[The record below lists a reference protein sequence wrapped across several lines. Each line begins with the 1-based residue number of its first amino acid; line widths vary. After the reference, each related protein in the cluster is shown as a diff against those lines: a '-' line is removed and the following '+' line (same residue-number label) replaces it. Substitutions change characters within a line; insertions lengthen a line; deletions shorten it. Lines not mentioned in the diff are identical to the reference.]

1 MVVYYGAEGPWCTLI
16 VGNPNTMIDAVNP
29 FQLNVGVDLA
39 KSDPFLQC
47 LTFNSDTKRFAGVGV
62 DFTNRRRNKVAGV
75 INEFNVRDCS
85 IGMQL
90 LTNENMGNCPKY
102 ITVRQLKR
110 IERKEQ
116 VVHDQMNAG
125 KVVLD
130 QECRNIINQAS
141 TIFLATRHNDQ
152 DARNSDLG
160 MNHSA
165 IFKGLINAYIQNLNL
180 RASFLLDSIFPNFH
194 TGDVLYITGEAEN
207 LYNED
212 ADAIMPRTSLITR
225 IRITGYVLI
234 RKALGLELVGEESFS
249 PYNPPLRYLC
259 SELKEM
265 GQPAPT
271 QGSVAQLVSVEKLT
285 SQISTFTFR
294 LSEKIKFKPGGYII
308 LDFSKLLNIEYRH
321 MNNGN
326 PQSLNDD
333 KIRTWTISSSPA
345 FDGKEF
351 VPTDV
356 ISCTIKHVPTGLI
369 SSFLHHS
376 DSIQR
381 QVQPRYVGSGG
392 DFSCFDQQNN
402 IPSNL
407 VFVAGGIGI
416 TPFLSMV
423 AAIENAK
430 LQNISIQF
438 LFAGRKDE
446 FALLNL
452 ILNKRSVTNI
462 KMFDSSHKHQHDQIQ

>member
-1 MVVYYGAEGPWCTLI
+1 MAIILPYFGLSNAKFVQCESVILCNKKDTCLWKYLQLFPELPNIRKAIVKSSCEQADKDEFEYDYGADQGPWCTLI

-180 RASFLLDSIFPNFH
+180 R
-194 TGDVLYITGEAEN
+194 
-207 LYNED
+207 
-212 ADAIMPRTSLITR
+212 
-225 IRITGYVLI
+225 
-234 RKALGLELVGEESFS
+234 
-249 PYNPPLRYLC
+249 
-259 SELKEM
+259 
-265 GQPAPT
+265 
-271 QGSVAQLVSVEKLT
+271 
-285 SQISTFTFR
+285 
-294 LSEKIKFKPGGYII
+294 
-308 LDFSKLLNIEYRH
+308 
-321 MNNGN
+321 
-326 PQSLNDD
+326 
-333 KIRTWTISSSPA
+333 
-345 FDGKEF
+345 
-351 VPTDV
+351 
-356 ISCTIKHVPTGLI
+356 
-369 SSFLHHS
+369 
-376 DSIQR
+376 
-381 QVQPRYVGSGG
+381 
-392 DFSCFDQQNN
+392 
-402 IPSNL
+402 
-407 VFVAGGIGI
+407 
-416 TPFLSMV
+416 
-423 AAIENAK
+423 
-430 LQNISIQF
+430 
-438 LFAGRKDE
+438 
-446 FALLNL
+446 
-452 ILNKRSVTNI
+452 
-462 KMFDSSHKHQHDQIQ
+462 